1 MTLVKVNQHP
11 LQKGFSSF
19 FDEVLN
25 DLPAFNSWGWNKDG
39 IGSVPVNI
47 YETADAFHLE
57 LNAPGRS
64 KEDFKLN
71 VEKGLLTIG
80 FEKKEETKTDGQK
93 TVRREFSYQSFKR
106 SFTLEDG
113 IDADN
118 IQAKYE
124 NGLLKLV
131 LPKKEQVK
139 QSARQINVD

>member
-11 LQKGFSSF
+11 VQKGFSSF

-25 DLPAFNSWGWNKDG
+25 DFPAFNSWGWNKDG
-39 IGSVPVNI
+39 IGTVPVNI
-47 YETADAFHLE
+47 YETPDAYHLE
-57 LNAPGRS
+57 LNAPGRN

-80 FEKKEETKTDGQK
+80 FEKKEENKTEGQK
-93 TVRREFSYQSFKR
+93 TVRREFAYQSFKR
-106 SFTLEDG
+106 SFNLEDG

-139 QSARQINVD
+139 QNARQINVD